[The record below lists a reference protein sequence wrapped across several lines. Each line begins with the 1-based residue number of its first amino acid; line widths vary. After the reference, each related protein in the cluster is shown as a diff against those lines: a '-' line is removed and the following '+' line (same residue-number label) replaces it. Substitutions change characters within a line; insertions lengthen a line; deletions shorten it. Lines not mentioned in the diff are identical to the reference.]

1 MPLNY
6 AFCLQYAT
14 KIGANF
20 HFAPI
25 FNNSVSYGQIVMNFM
40 PKKNVRG
47 CYFLI
52 YISNISE

>member
-6 AFCLQYAT
+6 ILRLQYAI
-14 KIGANF
+14 KIGVNF
-20 HFAPI
+20 HFASI

-47 CYFLI
+47 CYF
-52 YISNISE
+52 

>member
-47 CYFLI
+47 CYF
-52 YISNISE
+52 